1 MTEKATNTNTIN
13 FYEEKKWIRRIGSRQ
28 AEKRNSQKRTYGS
41 YGENGLGM
49 TLTISQMKD
58 SKRFFH
64 GSEKSDV
71 PCQKPRAKQRDM
83 K

>member
-1 MTEKATNTNTIN
+1 MDYGTLVQDKPESTVH
-13 FYEEKKWIRRIGSRQ
+13 RSVPMGVM
-28 AEKRNSQKRTYGS
+28 AEMV
-41 YGENGLGM
+41 LGM

>member
-1 MTEKATNTNTIN
+1 MDYGTLVQDKPESTVH
-13 FYEEKKWIRRIGSRQ
+13 RSVPMGVM
-28 AEKRNSQKRTYGS
+28 AEMV
-41 YGENGLGM
+41 LGM

-71 PCQKPRAKQRDM
+71 PCQKPRSKQRDM